1 MRMKR
6 ATNVSV
12 DARLLAQARELDIN
26 LSKSLEDALRE
37 RIALAAGER
46 WRRANA
52 KAIEAHNERVAKKG
66 LFSDR
71 LRRF

>member
-1 MRMKR
+1 MKR
-6 ATNVSV
+6 ATNVSI

-37 RIALAAGER
+37 RIARAAGER
-46 WRRANA
+46 WRRATA

-66 LFSDR
+66 MFSDR

>member
-6 ATNVSV
+6 ATNVSI

-37 RIALAAGER
+37 RIAREAGAR

-52 KAIEAHNERVAKKG
+52 KAIEAHNERVSKKG
-66 LFSDR
+66 MFSDR